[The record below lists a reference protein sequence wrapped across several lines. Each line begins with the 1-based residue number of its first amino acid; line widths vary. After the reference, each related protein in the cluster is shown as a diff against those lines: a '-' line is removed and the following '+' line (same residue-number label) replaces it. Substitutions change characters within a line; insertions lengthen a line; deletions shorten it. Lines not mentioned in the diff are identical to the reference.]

1 MKEGLVRKRRLLSVL
16 QKSVIN
22 TSWFFRG
29 KKKSMSHTLCSM
41 KRRDPMLWILCYPS
55 PILCCR
61 NFVLKGSEVWRS
73 SSTPWRALVIWE
85 TGLIE
90 ERIPT
95 SVVLLG
101 PQTQMCEWTHSL
113 RCVSGR
119 IPTITPLPPLDFSF
133 AVHVWLPL
141 PPSQAGSGPLNH
153 LCCLIS
159 LHLSSLGAC
168 GLFALNYNDLRSP
181 HSDTS

>member
-1 MKEGLVRKRRLLSVL
+1 MREGLVRKCRLMSVL
-16 QKSVIN
+16 RKSVIN

-29 KKKSMSHTLCSM
+29 KKK
-41 KRRDPMLWILCYPS
+41 KYVPYPLFHEEERS
-55 PILCCR
+55 YAICCR

-73 SSTPWRALVIWE
+73 SNTPWRALVIWE

-90 ERIPT
+90 ECIPT
-95 SVVLLG
+95 LVVLLG

-119 IPTITPLPPLDFSF
+119 IPTITPVPPLDFSF

-141 PPSQAGSGPLNH
+141 PPSQAGSEPLNR

-168 GLFALNYNDLRSP
+168 GLFALNYNDLCSA